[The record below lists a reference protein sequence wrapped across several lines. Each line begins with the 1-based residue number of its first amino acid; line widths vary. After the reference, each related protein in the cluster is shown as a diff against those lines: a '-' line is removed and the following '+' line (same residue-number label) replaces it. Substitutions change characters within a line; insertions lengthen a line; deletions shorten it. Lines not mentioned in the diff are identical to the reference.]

1 MILNKCRSGETLMPL
16 DTSRYRNK
24 LKQNNPQVNL
34 VPLIDVIFT
43 ILIFLMVAASFQGAT
58 DVSSGKPQINQTTG
72 PSDYYLIPVAGL
84 KTVTVNGVDMSKDIR
99 NGAIAVH
106 TSVIDQGDISIK
118 ANQGTI
124 IITTPPGISP
134 EEAVNAPQA

>member
-1 MILNKCRSGETLMPL
+1 MPL

-43 ILIFLMVAASFQGAT
+43 ILIFLMVAASFQGSA

-72 PSDYYLIPVAGL
+72 PSDYYLIPVSGL

-106 TSVIDQGDISIK
+106 TTVIDEGDINIK
-118 ANQGTI
+118 ANQGAI
-124 IITTPPGISP
+124 IITTPAGISP
-134 EEAVNAPQA
+134 EEAVNVPQV

>member
-1 MILNKCRSGETLMPL
+1 MAL

-24 LKQNNPQVNL
+24 LQDNNPNVNL

-43 ILIFLMVAASFQGAT
+43 ILIFLMVTSSFQAVADT
-58 DVSSGKPQINQTTG
+58 SSSSGKPEINQTTG

-84 KTVTVNGVDMSKDIR
+84 KLVTVNGVDMSKYIK

-106 TSVIDQGDISIK
+106 TRVIDEGEIIIK
-118 ANQGTI
+118 AKEGAIVI
-124 IITTPPGISP
+124 IAPSDMSP
-134 EEAVNAPQA
+134 DKAVNIPQR

>member
-1 MILNKCRSGETLMPL
+1 MAL

-24 LKQNNPQVNL
+24 LRQNNPQVNL

-43 ILIFLMVAASFQGAT
+43 ILIFLMVAASFQA
-58 DVSSGKPQINQTTG
+58 VSNTSTNAGKPVLNQTTG

-84 KTVTVNGVDMSKDIR
+84 KTVTVNGVDMSQDIR

-106 TSVIDQGDISIK
+106 TKVIDEGEIVIK
-118 ANQGTI
+118 ANDGSITI
-124 IITTPPGISP
+124 TAPSGMSP
-134 EEAVNAPQA
+134 SEAVNVPQQ

>member
-1 MILNKCRSGETLMPL
+1 MPL

-43 ILIFLMVAASFQGAT
+43 ILIFLMVAASFQGAA

-106 TSVIDQGDISIK
+106 TSVIDQGDINIK
-118 ANQGTI
+118 ANQGAI
-124 IITTPPGISP
+124 IITTPAGISP
-134 EEAVNAPQA
+134 EEAVNAPQV

>member
-1 MILNKCRSGETLMPL
+1 MAL

-24 LKQNNPQVNL
+24 LRQNNPQVNL

-43 ILIFLMVAASFQGAT
+43 ILIFLMVAASFQGASTT
-58 DVSSGKPQINQTTG
+58 DSGKPQLNQTTG

-84 KTVTVNGVDMSKDIR
+84 KTVTVNGIDMSKDIR

-106 TSVIDQGDISIK
+106 TSVIDQGEIIIK
-118 ANQGTI
+118 ANDGAI
-124 IITTPPGISP
+124 IITTPAGMSP
-134 EEAVNAPQA
+134 DKAVNVPQV